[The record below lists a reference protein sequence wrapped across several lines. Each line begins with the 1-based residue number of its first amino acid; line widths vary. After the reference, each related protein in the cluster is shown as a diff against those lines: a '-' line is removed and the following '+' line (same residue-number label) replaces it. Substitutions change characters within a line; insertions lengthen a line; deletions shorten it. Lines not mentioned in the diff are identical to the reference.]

1 MSYWGEKG
9 AMEVILPAQREEKP
23 ELEGK
28 WLTYNYT
35 DWDPGVV
42 TTENYLSFP

>member
-1 MSYWGEKG
+1 MV
-9 AMEVILPAQREEKP
+9 MILPAQREEEW

-35 DWDPGVV
+35 DWRPWGCDHRKLL
-42 TTENYLSFP
+42 ELSIGLEQ